1 MFQTK
6 KNKKKRQE
14 EKFAKYK
21 IKRQSFRHKYEKITK
36 TEMEKITKRS
46 SWCDSKE
53 FFRKKE
59 EKRKEK
65 IQQNEEELINY
76 TREKFDEEFPIH
88 VPNKEEQKK
97 RGKKRNMLNI
107 I

>member
-14 EKFAKYK
+14 EKFAKYN

-65 IQQNEEELINY
+65 IQQNEEELMDKEFNEEFAFKEKEGDIPY
-76 TREKFDEEFPIH
+76 TRQKGEFDPQ
-88 VPNKEEQKK
+88 N
-97 RGKKRNMLNI
+97 
-107 I
+107 

>member
-1 MFQTK
+1 
-6 KNKKKRQE
+6 
-14 EKFAKYK
+14 
-21 IKRQSFRHKYEKITK
+21 
-36 TEMEKITKRS
+36 MEKITKRS

-76 TREKFDEEFPIH
+76 TREKFLMKNFQYMFQIKK
-88 VPNKEEQKK
+88 NKK
-97 RGKKRNMLNI
+97 RGKKRNLLNI